1 MERHELRSFFRFP
14 KSILTLFYYI
24 IHHTPHTTL
33 TMDHTEVK
41 YLMDTWDL
49 TQSQSQ
55 KLHNGFQKNTIDAN
69 TLCQILNEDITDFIT
84 LDDAQ
89 DAIKFKSI
97 DNKLTLSGFEEFM
110 NERLPELDTPLQRTF
125 TEHPYIDT

>member
-1 MERHELRSFFRFP
+1 
-14 KSILTLFYYI
+14 
-24 IHHTPHTTL
+24 
-33 TMDHTEVK
+33 
-41 YLMDTWDL
+41 MDTWDL

-55 KLHNGFQKNTIDAN
+55 KLHIGFQKNTIDAT
-69 TLCQILNEDITDFIT
+69 TLCDILNEDITDLIT
-84 LDDAQ
+84 LDVAQ
-89 DAIKFKSI
+89 DVLKFKGI

>member
-1 MERHELRSFFRFP
+1 
-14 KSILTLFYYI
+14 
-24 IHHTPHTTL
+24 
-33 TMDHTEVK
+33 MDHTEVK

-84 LDDAQ
+84 LDVAQ
-89 DAIKFKSI
+89 YAIKFKGI
-97 DNKLTLSGFEEFM
+97 DNILTLSGFEEFM
-110 NERLPELDTPLQRTF
+110 NDNLPELDTPLQRTF

>member
-1 MERHELRSFFRFP
+1 
-14 KSILTLFYYI
+14 
-24 IHHTPHTTL
+24 
-33 TMDHTEVK
+33 
-41 YLMDTWDL
+41 MDTWDL

-97 DNKLTLSGFEEFM
+97 DNKLTLSSFEEFM